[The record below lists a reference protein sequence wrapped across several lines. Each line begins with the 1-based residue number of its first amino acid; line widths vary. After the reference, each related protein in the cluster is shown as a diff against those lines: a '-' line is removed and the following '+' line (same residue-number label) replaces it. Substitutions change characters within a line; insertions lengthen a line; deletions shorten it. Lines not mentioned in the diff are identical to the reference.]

1 MRILLTGGSAHGKS
15 TYAETLANRFALPRY
30 FIDTTGPSAEV
41 GRRSERMLRLRAD
54 GRFTVLERGADLQ
67 QIRLPLRGVVLLDC
81 MCHLTANEMFDQTGE
96 IRDAHDIILM
106 GIESLAARSEVLIVV
121 TNDVGADGGQYDY
134 KTRSYILALGRLNN
148 TLAERFDSVY
158 EMVCGIPIVLKGE
171 PLG

>member
-121 TNDVGADGGQYDY
+121 STMWAPTVVNMT
-134 KTRSYILALGRLNN
+134 TRPARISSRWAASTTPWRSGLTPSMKWFA
-148 TLAERFDSVY
+148 AFQS
-158 EMVCGIPIVLKGE
+158 C
-171 PLG
+171 